1 MAIKLTDPQTDR
13 APLSVEGQ
21 VFEITKAV
29 TFEAA
34 HFMGAKPEGHPYRNV
49 HGHSFRLEV
58 TVAGTV
64 KPGEEWVQDFSD
76 LTAILAAT
84 AQKLDH
90 RLLNEIDGLSVP
102 TLERICVWAAN
113 DLRAALP
120 GLKRVELARPSLD
133 ERCVL
138 VVGSTDPCNT

>member
-1 MAIKLTDPQTDR
+1 MAIELTNPQTDR
-13 APLSVEGQ
+13 SALAVDGQ
-21 VFEITKAV
+21 IFEITKAV

-34 HFMGAKPEGHPYRNV
+34 HYMGGKPEGHPYRNV
-49 HGHSFRLEV
+49 HGHSFRLEA

-76 LTAILAAT
+76 LTAILNAT
-84 AQKLDH
+84 ANKLDH

-102 TLERICVWAAN
+102 TLERIALWAAN
-113 DLRAALP
+113 DLKAKLP
-120 GLKRVELARPSLD
+120 GLKQVALARPSLD

-138 VVGSTDPCNT
+138 VVTPE

>member
-1 MAIKLTDPQTDR
+1 M
-13 APLSVEGQ
+13 EGQ

-29 TFEAA
+29 SFEAA
-34 HFMGAKPEGHPYRNV
+34 HFMGGKPEGHPYRNV

-58 TVAGTV
+58 TVAGMV

-76 LTAILAAT
+76 LAAILQAT
-84 AQKLDH
+84 AEKLDH

-102 TLERICVWAAN
+102 TLERIALWVAN
-113 DLRAALP
+113 DLRPRLP
-120 GLKRVELARPSLD
+120 GLKQIVLARPSLD

-138 VVGSTDPCNT
+138 VL

>member
-1 MAIKLTDPQTDR
+1 MAIELTNAQTDR
-13 APLSVEGQ
+13 TALKVEGQ

-29 TFEAA
+29 NFEAA
-34 HFMGAKPEGHPYRNV
+34 HFMGAQPEGHPYRNV

-64 KPGEEWVQDFSD
+64 KPGEEWVQDFSE
-76 LTAILAAT
+76 LAAILQVT
-84 AQKLDH
+84 AEKLDH

-102 TLERICVWAAN
+102 TLERIALWAAN
-113 DLRAALP
+113 DLKPRLP
-120 GLKRVELARPSLD
+120 GLKRVVLARPSLD

-138 VVGSTDPCNT
+138 VL